1 MKRSKPIQPTLD
13 AGAAPPRPKTAFRDK
28 RGGRRIGPKRHQA
41 SDETRKM
48 ISNMAGYGLDVLTV
62 SRLTGLSTSTLYR
75 HYKHELTTAAAQKD
89 LIVLQSAFLKA
100 IGGPE
105 QNWEKADAGMQKWWI
120 SSRQGWRPPADRM
133 VTANFHMDLTRL
145 SDDELEQLE
154 RIMEAAALDDRR
166 RSALAGPAIEPEDG
180 D

>member
-1 MKRSKPIQPTLD
+1 MTRLKPIIQPTLD
-13 AGAAPPRPKTAFRDK
+13 AGAPIRPKTAWPDK
-28 RGGRRIGPKRHQA
+28 RAGRKIGPKRHQP
-41 SDETRKM
+41 SEETRK
-48 ISNMAGYGLDVLTV
+48 IVSNMAGYGLDVLTV
-62 SRLTGLSTSTLYR
+62 SKLTGLSSATLYKYYR
-75 HYKHELTTAAAQKD
+75 HEMTTAAAQKD

-105 QNWEKADAGMQKWWI
+105 QNWEKADAAMQKWWI

-145 SDDELEQLE
+145 SDEELEQLE

-166 RSALAGPAIEPEDG
+166 RAALAGPEIEPEDG

>member
-1 MKRSKPIQPTLD
+1 M
-13 AGAAPPRPKTAFRDK
+13 
-28 RGGRRIGPKRHQA
+28 
-41 SDETRKM
+41 
-48 ISNMAGYGLDVLTV
+48 
-62 SRLTGLSTSTLYR
+62 
-75 HYKHELTTAAAQKD
+75 TTAAAQKD

-120 SSRQGWRPPADRM
+120 ASRQGWRPPADRM

-154 RIMEAAALDDRR
+154 RIMETAALDDRR
-166 RSALAGPAIEPEDG
+166 RSAIAGPEIEPEDG